1 MDDSFIWFLLKYTRI
16 WIETPNHAHFCLW
29 KGDKNRRASA
39 KLLKSDFIKNNA
51 AFLAKFKIF
60 KIPFYKSLQNKKNG
74 STVERER
81 KEELVTLTSND
92 HNFA

>member
-1 MDDSFIWFLLKYTRI
+1 MHQNMDRDPKPRPFLRLKR
-16 WIETPNHAHFCLW
+16 
-29 KGDKNRRASA
+29 GDKNRRASA
-39 KLLKSDFIKNNA
+39 KLLKSYFIKNNA

-74 STVERER
+74 STVEREK
-81 KEELVTLTSND
+81 KEKLVTLTSND